1 MINNM
6 VLEETLKN
14 LQKCLPSQP
23 GQIAIRL
30 YTDTENCLATIMLS
44 NITVDINNEDITE
57 FLNKE
62 VVDSDIYDEMLW
74 LKIKQ

>member
-1 MINNM
+1 M

-14 LQKCLPSQP
+14 LQKCLPSQT
-23 GQIAIRL
+23 GRITIRV
-30 YTDTENCLATIMLS
+30 YTDTDDCLTTIMLS
-44 NITVDINNEDITE
+44 NIAVDINNEDITE

-62 VVDSDIYDEMLW
+62 VIDSDIYDEMLW